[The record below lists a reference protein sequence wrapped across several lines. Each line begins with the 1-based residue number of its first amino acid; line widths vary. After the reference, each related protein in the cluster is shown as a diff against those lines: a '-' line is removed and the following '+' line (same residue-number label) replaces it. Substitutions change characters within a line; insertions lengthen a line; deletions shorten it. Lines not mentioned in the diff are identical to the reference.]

1 MILPQKYHPLARL
14 FLQFKPITANQHIFS
29 STNHRA
35 LSFTRMILSRISPI
49 PSISLIYPIYDSSW
63 SGTHRIHFIYLPDRS
78 MTHSTST
85 NTLLDSIGM
94 QPCDD
99 FFHSQSLPS
108 KAFMLLRQGV
118 SLRTVCIRRLVRIGR
133 QGLRL
138 LRCFCFCGEHACLS
152 AAYRS
157 LLRSCLYVCLGCLLL
172 AARPVRI
179 CVLPMC
185 TCATCEQADAC
196 WCGQECDICGSERM
210 ARPVARYM

>member
-1 MILPQKYHPLARL
+1 
-14 FLQFKPITANQHIFS
+14 
-29 STNHRA
+29 
-35 LSFTRMILSRISPI
+35 
-49 PSISLIYPIYDSSW
+49 
-63 SGTHRIHFIYLPDRS
+63 

-118 SLRTVCIRRLVRIGR
+118 SLRTVCEDRQAGITTVALFLFLWRACMFVRRLPLAAAFVSV
-133 QGLRL
+133 
-138 LRCFCFCGEHACLS
+138 CLS
-152 AAYRS
+152 R
-157 LLRSCLYVCLGCLLL
+157 LL

-196 WCGQECDICGSERM
+196 
-210 ARPVARYM
+210 